1 MLKDSIK
8 KENGY
13 QNNLLYFQL
22 NEKKKN
28 QIEKFFSNQNEEI
41 CLDYTLGNIGNVL
54 MCYQEFIK
62 DFLSKIHILL
72 KRVSNDI
79 INIEP
84 KTFFHEVFLNILNS
98 TEEKFQYILMVVGEI
113 IQGITNKFEEDHFKF
128 IEESNKFNII
138 LKEFQEKYELNF
150 NNYKKYI
157 ETLNKLENLYIDNYN
172 NFKNKNI
179 IQELEKK
186 KKITQSEVKSVY
198 QNYLDSNN
206 NLNIFSSELYSKIK
220 NIKNDYLQ
228 YKNSLKENLIVL
240 TKKLESVSCL
250 DNNISISNDNEK
262 IEKENEKEEKDLKLI
277 SIEFPLLKYE
287 PMTFKLIDCD
297 STAIEIL
304 EKMINDFPEMIKE
317 IDIETEKKKQNIKQF
332 IYDLI
337 ELGEINEKLQYIIP
351 EYLKQKILRDY
362 FLKYINQIRS
372 KGILSIKNAKSMKI
386 FGSLINQIFINISQE
401 ENNVGNL
408 KLIII
413 MSLTYFFLN
422 KNGKKIY
429 LSCFIQNCNIIK
441 DLNFWETF
449 SKQIIELDINNELKR
464 NNDITNIKDNII
476 FSKILTIIQNM
487 NSFDLPKDNIKII
500 INKIIDFYK
509 LSESFQEKIIPVID
523 NLEDIKNNIDIEK
536 DIE

>member
-98 TEEKFQYILMVVGEI
+98 TQEKFQYILMVVGEI

-128 IEESNKFNII
+128 LEESNKFNII

-206 NLNIFSSELYSKIK
+206 NLNIFSSELYSKIR
-220 NIKNDYLQ
+220 NIKNDYSQ
-228 YKNSLKENLIVL
+228 YKKSIKENLIIL
-240 TKKLESVSCL
+240 TKKLETVSCL
-250 DNNISISNDNEK
+250 DNNISISNINETK
-262 IEKENEKEEKDLKLI
+262 EKEYEKEEKDLKFF

-287 PMTFKLIDCD
+287 PMTFKLIDSD

-317 IDIETEKKKQNIKQF
+317 IDIETEKKKT
-332 IYDLI
+332 
-337 ELGEINEKLQYIIP
+337 
-351 EYLKQKILRDY
+351 
-362 FLKYINQIRS
+362 KY
-372 KGILSIKNAKSMKI
+372 K
-386 FGSLINQIFINISQE
+386 
-401 ENNVGNL
+401 
-408 KLIII
+408 
-413 MSLTYFFLN
+413 T
-422 KNGKKIY
+422 IY
-429 LSCFIQNCNIIK
+429 LR
-441 DLNFWETF
+441 LN
-449 SKQIIELDINNELKR
+449 
-464 NNDITNIKDNII
+464 
-476 FSKILTIIQNM
+476 
-487 NSFDLPKDNIKII
+487 
-500 INKIIDFYK
+500 
-509 LSESFQEKIIPVID
+509 
-523 NLEDIKNNIDIEK
+523 
-536 DIE
+536 

>member
-98 TEEKFQYILMVVGEI
+98 TQEKFQYILMVVGEI

-287 PMTFKLIDCD
+287 PMTFKLIDSD

>member
-98 TEEKFQYILMVVGEI
+98 TQEKFQYILMVVGEI

-128 IEESNKFNII
+128 LEESNKFNII

-262 IEKENEKEEKDLKLI
+262 IEKENEKEEKDVKLI

-287 PMTFKLIDCD
+287 PTTFKLIDCD

-509 LSESFQEKIIPVID
+509 LSESFQEKIIPLID

>member
-98 TEEKFQYILMVVGEI
+98 TQEKFQYILMVVGEI

-128 IEESNKFNII
+128 LEESNKFNII

>member
-1 MLKDSIK
+1 
-8 KENGY
+8 
-13 QNNLLYFQL
+13 
-22 NEKKKN
+22 
-28 QIEKFFSNQNEEI
+28 
-41 CLDYTLGNIGNVL
+41 

-98 TEEKFQYILMVVGEI
+98 TQEKFQYILMVVGEI

-297 STAIEIL
+297 SRAIEIL

-464 NNDITNIKDNII
+464 NNDITNIKDNI
-476 FSKILTIIQNM
+476 
-487 NSFDLPKDNIKII
+487 KII

>member
-186 KKITQSEVKSVY
+186 KKINKSKVK
-198 QNYLDSNN
+198 
-206 NLNIFSSELYSKIK
+206 
-220 NIKNDYLQ
+220 
-228 YKNSLKENLIVL
+228 
-240 TKKLESVSCL
+240 
-250 DNNISISNDNEK
+250 
-262 IEKENEKEEKDLKLI
+262 
-277 SIEFPLLKYE
+277 
-287 PMTFKLIDCD
+287 
-297 STAIEIL
+297 
-304 EKMINDFPEMIKE
+304 
-317 IDIETEKKKQNIKQF
+317 
-332 IYDLI
+332 
-337 ELGEINEKLQYIIP
+337 
-351 EYLKQKILRDY
+351 
-362 FLKYINQIRS
+362 
-372 KGILSIKNAKSMKI
+372 
-386 FGSLINQIFINISQE
+386 
-401 ENNVGNL
+401 
-408 KLIII
+408 
-413 MSLTYFFLN
+413 
-422 KNGKKIY
+422 
-429 LSCFIQNCNIIK
+429 
-441 DLNFWETF
+441 
-449 SKQIIELDINNELKR
+449 
-464 NNDITNIKDNII
+464 
-476 FSKILTIIQNM
+476 
-487 NSFDLPKDNIKII
+487 
-500 INKIIDFYK
+500 
-509 LSESFQEKIIPVID
+509 
-523 NLEDIKNNIDIEK
+523 
-536 DIE
+536 

>member
-28 QIEKFFSNQNEEI
+28 QIEKFFFFFYEEI
-41 CLDYTLGNIGNVL
+41 CLDFTLGNIGNVL

-150 NNYKKYI
+150 INYKKYI

-172 NFKNKNI
+172 SFKNKNI

-206 NLNIFSSELYSKIK
+206 NLNIFSSELYSKIR
-220 NIKNDYLQ
+220 NIKNDYSQ
-228 YKNSLKENLIVL
+228 YKKSIKENLIIL
-240 TKKLESVSCL
+240 TKKLETVSCL
-250 DNNISISNDNEK
+250 DNNISISNINETK
-262 IEKENEKEEKDLKLI
+262 EKEYEKEEKDLKFF

-287 PMTFKLIDCD
+287 PMTFKLIDSD

-351 EYLKQKILRDY
+351 EYLKQKILREY
-362 FLKYINQIRS
+362 FLKYINKIRS

-401 ENNVGNL
+401 ENNIGDL
-408 KLIII
+408 KLILI

-449 SKQIIELDINNELKR
+449 SKQLIELDINNELKR

-487 NSFDLPKDNIKII
+487 NSFELTKDNIKLI

-509 LSESFQEKIIPVID
+509 LSESFQEKIIPLID

>member
-98 TEEKFQYILMVVGEI
+98 TQEKFQYILMVVGEI

-128 IEESNKFNII
+128 LEESNKFNII

-228 YKNSLKENLIVL
+228 YKKSLKENLIVL

-262 IEKENEKEEKDLKLI
+262 IEKENEKEEKDVKLI

-287 PMTFKLIDCD
+287 PMTFKLIDSD

-362 FLKYINQIRS
+362 FLKYINQIKS

>member
-28 QIEKFFSNQNEEI
+28 QIEKFFTNQNEEI
-41 CLDYTLGNIGNVL
+41 CLDFTLGNIGNVL

-150 NNYKKYI
+150 INYKKYI

-172 NFKNKNI
+172 SFKNKNI

-206 NLNIFSSELYSKIK
+206 NLNIFSSELYSKIR
-220 NIKNDYLQ
+220 NIKNDYSQ
-228 YKNSLKENLIVL
+228 YKKSIKENLIIL
-240 TKKLESVSCL
+240 TKKLETVSCL
-250 DNNISISNDNEK
+250 DNNISISNINETK
-262 IEKENEKEEKDLKLI
+262 EKEYEKEEKDLKFF

-287 PMTFKLIDCD
+287 PMTFKLIDSD

-317 IDIETEKKKQNIKQF
+317 IDIETEKK
-332 IYDLI
+332 
-337 ELGEINEKLQYIIP
+337 
-351 EYLKQKILRDY
+351 
-362 FLKYINQIRS
+362 
-372 KGILSIKNAKSMKI
+372 
-386 FGSLINQIFINISQE
+386 
-401 ENNVGNL
+401 
-408 KLIII
+408 
-413 MSLTYFFLN
+413 
-422 KNGKKIY
+422 
-429 LSCFIQNCNIIK
+429 
-441 DLNFWETF
+441 
-449 SKQIIELDINNELKR
+449 
-464 NNDITNIKDNII
+464 
-476 FSKILTIIQNM
+476 
-487 NSFDLPKDNIKII
+487 
-500 INKIIDFYK
+500 NKI
-509 LSESFQEKIIPVID
+509 
-523 NLEDIKNNIDIEK
+523 
-536 DIE
+536 

>member
-98 TEEKFQYILMVVGEI
+98 TQEKFQYILMVVGEI

-128 IEESNKFNII
+128 LEESNKFNII

-262 IEKENEKEEKDLKLI
+262 IEKENEKEVKDLKLI